1 MSVQDSG
8 RSRDMTCDEILA
20 AHSDYL
26 DGLLPA
32 HEAARVQ
39 WHLAS
44 CQSCGRYDRIVRRGT
59 GLVRELTEVEPSDD
73 FTERLQHRLYH
84 VQDAAALASSRTG
97 GPGVAATVAVAGV
110 LAIMAWSPLM
120 LRSGVMEPGTAVVM
134 DSGTSESAPA
144 QPGAM
149 PDLTADY
156 DDVWG
161 AGLIPMSAPAIM
173 SLRGGDAVQTLASY
187 PGPYSPLVVTPPV
200 QRTVRTI
207 SID

>member
-8 RSRDMTCDEILA
+8 RSRDMSCDEILA
-20 AHSDYL
+20 AHTDYL

-44 CQSCGRYDRIVRRGT
+44 CTACGRYDRIVRRGT
-59 GLVRELTEVEPSDD
+59 ELVREMPEIVPSDD

-84 VQDAAALASSRTG
+84 VQDAAALASTRGAS
-97 GPGVAATVAVAGV
+97 PGVAATVAVAGV
-110 LAIMAWSPLM
+110 LALLAWSPLM
-120 LRSGVMEPGTAVVM
+120 VREGVMEPGTAM
-134 DSGTSESAPA
+134 SMESALPDDAAA
-144 QPGAM
+144 QPGAVI
-149 PDLTADY
+149 DLTLEH
-156 DDVWG
+156 DDIWN
-161 AGLIPMSAPAIM
+161 AGLIPVPAPAIM

-187 PGPYSPLVVTPPV
+187 PGPYSPLVVTPPAH
-200 QRTVRTI
+200 RAVRTI